1 MDHKFADK
9 FSCLFMSAA
18 LAITITACS
27 TSSED
32 GWKKVNQQLLEK
44 HKLKANVLSG
54 LPSNN
59 IKSNL
64 EAGIIQPSQ
73 EIDSL
78 ELYPGVSAKLSW
90 GTGAMIA
97 QLNLKPDAKISEE
110 TLPSDKFL
118 FVMKG
123 SIEQSVDGAAMSLI
137 AKERE
142 NPDGTH
148 GGTPRTDFVFLEK
161 GS

>member
-1 MDHKFADK
+1 PFAQYSCLSYTSVRLHKVYSLFFRAHHKKSLNMDHKFADK

-90 GTGAMIA
+90 G
-97 QLNLKPDAKISEE
+97 
-110 TLPSDKFL
+110 
-118 FVMKG
+118 
-123 SIEQSVDGAAMSLI
+123 
-137 AKERE
+137 
-142 NPDGTH
+142 
-148 GGTPRTDFVFLEK
+148 
-161 GS
+161 